1 METKIA
7 NIEDMKENGSKLPEW
22 VVVLMRAYKE
32 YVDGLEVE
40 DAG

>member
-1 METKIA
+1 METKILD
-7 NIEDMKENGSKLPEW
+7 IGDMKENSSKLPEW

-32 YVDGLEVE
+32 YIATSGAE